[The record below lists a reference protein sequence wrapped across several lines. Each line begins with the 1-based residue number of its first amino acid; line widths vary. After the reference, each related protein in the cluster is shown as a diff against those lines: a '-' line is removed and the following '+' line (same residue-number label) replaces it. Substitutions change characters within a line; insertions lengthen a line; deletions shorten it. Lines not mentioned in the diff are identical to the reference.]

1 MTFMRNVLFVCT
13 ANSARS
19 VLGEAILRHAG
30 NGAYSTYS
38 AGSTPRGKVNPD
50 ALACLERHGLPTN
63 GFRSKSWDEFAG
75 ADAPKMDLIV
85 TVCDSA
91 AGEAC
96 PIWPGHPMVVHWG
109 IPDPASVEGD
119 DKARGDAF
127 DLAYERMKR
136 RIERFLTLPD
146 DVLASPDAKAQVA
159 AIGDIDD

>member
-1 MTFMRNVLFVCT
+1 MRNVLFVCT

-30 NGAYSTYS
+30 NGTYSTYS
-38 AGSTPRGKVNPD
+38 AGSTPRGMVNPD
-50 ALACLERHGLPTN
+50 ALACLERHGLPTD

-119 DKARGDAF
+119 DQARGAAF

-146 DVLASPDAKAQVA
+146 DVLAAPDAKAQVA